1 MTSPGVVFIYT
12 NSFDYTSDLLISR
25 LGSEAVFRFN
35 TDTWSDYRI
44 LAEPGRFRIAAPNGR
59 EIARADVAKCYWRK
73 PLKKH
78 LIPGLGQQVGS
89 EEKFCE
95 EEIWYAMREVVNML
109 WQDRKLVLVEPF
121 GDARAGKLI
130 QAEAAAKFFDVPPSR
145 FVLGHTD
152 ALRAGRE
159 SVVKSL
165 TSQRVE
171 DDTILYATRVQ
182 EHELNPAYPWMIQD
196 LVEAEMDVT
205 VVFVR
210 DRMFAFELRRAP
222 FLERTLDWKE
232 ISTETVTDDW
242 PVHAL
247 PANIE
252 DGIRGFMRE
261 LNLQYGRLD
270 FLRTADGRYH
280 FLEVN
285 PNGEW
290 GWLDSEG
297 KYGLLDK
304 ILEEISPATAL
315 HPLQQRFA

>member
-1 MTSPGVVFIYT
+1 MTNPGIVFVYT

-25 LGSEAVFRFN
+25 IGSEHVFRFN
-35 TDTWSDYRI
+35 TDAWSDYSI
-44 LAEPGRFRIAAPNGR
+44 LVEPGAFRIAAPNGR
-59 EIARADVAKCYWRK
+59 EINRTGIAKFYWRK

-78 LIPGLGQQVGS
+78 LIPGLGAKVSS

-121 GDARAGKLI
+121 GDARVGKFI
-130 QAEAAAKFFDVPPSR
+130 QAEAAGKYFNVPPCR
-145 FVLGHTD
+145 FVLGRPAEFAQD
-152 ALRAGRE
+152 KE

-165 TSQRVE
+165 TSQRVDE
-171 DDTILYATRVQ
+171 DTILYATRVK
-182 EHELNPAYPWMIQD
+182 EHELNPGFPWMVQD

-205 VVFVR
+205 VVYVR
-210 DRMFAFELRRAP
+210 DRLFAFELQRKP

-232 ISTETVTDDW
+232 VSTEALSDDW
-242 PVHAL
+242 PEHRL
-247 PANIE
+247 PAEIE
-252 DGIRGFMRE
+252 QGIHGFM
-261 LNLQYGRLD
+261 NDIGLQYGRLD
-270 FLRTADGRYH
+270 FLRTRDGQYH

-297 KYGLLDK
+297 KYGLLEK
-304 ILEEISPATAL
+304 MLEEVSPATPL
-315 HPLQQRFA
+315 HPLPARFS